1 MIAFLEKPMES
12 EGFEKIIDF
21 LNASC
26 IRYDLTVNPIV
37 YVSSVTQ
44 YWTTAQV
51 KKVNGIAE
59 IQALVDGKQIVV
71 SEAAIRSLLQF
82 NDEGGMDCLPNATI
96 FKEIARMGYDKLTF
110 YKAFFSPQWKFL
122 IHTFLQCLSAK
133 ITTWN
138 EISSIDASAIIC
150 LSTNQ
155 QFNFSKYILEGM
167 IQNLDAKAV
176 KFLMY
181 PRFVQLFVNQ
191 LEGLHVHYRKY
202 KVPCHTKKI
211 FGNMKRKNKDF
222 SGNDTP
228 LFPTMVVQTTT
239 TTTPPPSTTTTTPS
253 TTTPPPPPTT
263 TTTTITTPT
272 TSIPQASILTI
283 ETTST

>member
-1 MIAFLEKPMES
+1 MSTLQFAEAHNMIAFLEKPTES
-12 EGFEKIIDF
+12 EGFE
-21 LNASC
+21 
-26 IRYDLTVNPIV
+26 
-37 YVSSVTQ
+37 Q
-44 YWTTAQV
+44 TTAQV
-51 KKVNGIAE
+51 KKINRVAE

-71 SEAAIRSLLQF
+71 SEATIRMLLNF

-96 FKEIARMGYDKLTF
+96 FEEIARMGYEKLTQKLTF

-133 ITTWN
+133 TTTWN
-138 EISSIDASAIIC
+138 EFSSIAASAIIC

-155 QFNFSKYILEGM
+155 KFNFSKFILEGM
-167 IQNLDAKAV
+167 IRNLNAKGV

-191 LEGLHVHYRKY
+191 LEWLPMHNRKY

-211 FGNMKRKNKDF
+211 FANMKRKNKDF

-228 LFPTMVVQTTT
+228 LFPTMVMQASPPPTTT
-239 TTTPPPSTTTTTPS
+239 TSPPPPTTTS
-253 TTTPPPPPTT
+253 PPPTT
-263 TTTTITTPT
+263 TTTTPAS
-272 TSIPQASILTI
+272 TSTILT
-283 ETTST
+283 T